1 MKFEGKKH
9 GWIINPDAIKLSNNT
24 LIMSR
29 SFSLVRGFCLLTL
42 TLAPVLSLRGANPI
56 PEDCKVG
63 GVAIG
68 TIVYTFDHFT
78 LFEALEKT
86 AQAGAKVVELSAKTS
101 LSKEEPNVPFDYHAS
116 PETIDKVKTKLAQC
130 HLKPVNYAIIPFP
143 DGEPEARKLFEF
155 AKRGSPHGASDPYLL
170 CFVR

>member
-1 MKFEGKKH
+1 M
-9 GWIINPDAIKLSNNT
+9 L
-24 LIMSR
+24 R
-29 SFSLVRGFCLLTL
+29 SFSLARGFCLLTL

-63 GVAIG
+63 GFAIG

-78 LFEALEKT
+78 LYEALEKT
-86 AQAGAKVVELSAKTS
+86 AQAGAKVVELAAKTS

-116 PETIDKVKTKLAQC
+116 PETIEKVKAKLTQC

-143 DGEPEARKLFEF
+143 NSEAE
-155 AKRGSPHGASDPYLL
+155 A
-170 CFVR
+170 